1 MTIGWTIKEV
11 NEWLEN
17 CTKYR
22 GLDECWE
29 EATDR
34 FGIWTY
40 SLSYGS
46 CFELRDRVEEYLR
59 KRGIAE
65 SMIIKC
71 TDIFWGIPEAEIKY
85 DEEVYDLL
93 IEALDYISK
102 TNEHFRY
109 RASALAE
116 LIRNAKKLKS
126 NIICS
131 G

>member
-1 MTIGWTIKEV
+1 M
-11 NEWLEN
+11 
-17 CTKYR
+17 
-22 GLDECWE
+22 
-29 EATDR
+29 
-34 FGIWTY
+34 
-40 SLSYGS
+40 
-46 CFELRDRVEEYLR
+46 R

-71 TDIFWGIPEAEIKY
+71 TDIFWGIPEAEIEY
-85 DEEVYDLL
+85 DEEVYNLL

-102 TNEHFRY
+102 TNEYFKY
-109 RASALAE
+109 KASALAE